1 MSRVS
6 KVIVTV
12 VIIFVWILITGLLTA
27 ANGGNGRL
35 GIIGLILAFGVI
47 AAIRSVWKKE
57 KNNHDDND
65 HQQLDKTI

>member
-35 GIIGLILAFGVI
+35 GIIGFILAFGVI